1 MGEQHAADRSTRVK
15 REARIASVDWPG
27 GVGTGYTARL
37 SGIYWLLKE
46 SAALDP
52 TSLALA
58 APGRSA
64 VSYGRLLQQVE
75 ETAGVL
81 NAAGLGRGDRIA
93 AVLPNGPDMAAA
105 FLAVAAGAVCA
116 PLNPAY
122 REAEFAF
129 YLSDLK
135 PRALIVDAEA
145 PAAAL
150 AAADT
155 LRIPIVRLV
164 PFGECGIFRLEHSL
178 EPRPAANGGYSKPE
192 DPALVLHTSG
202 TTSRPKLV
210 VLTNANLWRSAR
222 NIRESLALTAADRC
236 LNVMPLFHIH
246 GLAAAVLASVAA
258 GGSVVCTPGFVGTRF
273 FEWLEEFA
281 PTWYTAV
288 PTMHQA
294 IVARAEENRDV
305 IARRP
310 LRFIRSCS
318 AALPPKVLADLERA
332 FQAPVIEAY
341 GMTEAA
347 HQVASNPLP
356 PGARKPG
363 SVGKAAGPEVA
374 IAPDG
379 EVIIRGLNVT
389 PGYDQN
395 PEANRAAFDGGWF
408 RTGDRGWIDE
418 DGYLF
423 LSGRTKEMINRG
435 GEKISP
441 REIDEALLE
450 HPAVAQALAFAMP
463 DARLGEDVAAAV
475 VLREGAAA
483 TDMELREF
491 AAARLADFKVPRRI
505 VFLAEIPKG
514 PTGKPQRIGLAER
527 LHIEPEAP
535 AAAEHVAPRTPTE
548 SMLCALWQSL
558 LKIERVGVRD
568 NFFDLGGDS
577 VLAAQMLARAAVPP
591 LVFYAAPTVEAM
603 AGWLDS
609 GRRPAALLVKGARAA
624 EAPLSF
630 AQERIWF
637 LEQLEGAQAPY
648 VRLEA
653 YRLRGPL
660 EESAL
665 KRSLDAI
672 VERHEA
678 LRTTF
683 HNRQGTPVQVIGPPR
698 PVALEDDV
706 RRPFD
711 LERDLMLRASL
722 ERHGA
727 DDHTLTVAMHHIAS
741 DGWSGRV
748 FLRELAA
755 LYRGEALPPLPLQYA
770 DYARWQ
776 RAQSQDEELAAY
788 WKQNLAGLPPLL
800 DLPTDRP
807 RPPRQSFRGARE
819 SIALPAAVADLARA
833 ERATLFM
840 TLAAAL
846 AALLNRYTASEDI
859 AVGCPS
865 AGRSRVETEGLI
877 GLFVNTLVLRA
888 GLSGDPTFR
897 ELLARVREAALGA
910 YAHEAMPFERLVEM
924 LDPPRSLAYSPLFQ
938 VMFQLRNLPFEKVS
952 LGDVKVE
959 PVEADPGMAPF
970 DLCFDVAP
978 ETLRCTLDYNT
989 DLFDAA
995 TARRMLGHYATLI
1008 ESAVADPGRRISAM
1022 PMLTESER
1030 RQVLVEWN
1038 RTERADAGEGASL
1051 VDLFEAQA
1059 RRTPDAVA
1067 VSAGAEK
1074 WTYLRLNAESDRLAR
1089 HLRSLGV
1096 KPEVVVGVCLE
1107 RSPRAVM
1114 ALLAILKTGGVFL
1127 PLDPA
1132 YPAERLSFM
1141 LEDSGAQ
1148 VLVSERKALARLPKQ
1163 LPRTALVDEEWNDGP
1178 RERAPGGGPVYV
1190 IYTSGSTGK
1199 PNGVLGLE
1207 RGLLNRLRWMWRK
1220 FPYEPAE
1227 VCCQRTPLS
1236 FVDSVAEIFG
1246 PLLKGVRLEII
1257 PDDLVKGSQAE
1268 LVRAL
1273 ERSGAT
1279 RIVLV
1284 PSLLAAIL
1292 EERPRLPRLKMWF
1305 TSGETLTSELAARFA
1320 RLVPHGRLINL
1331 YGSSEVSADITWHEA
1346 NGTAGIG
1353 RPIDNTEVYVL
1364 DAHGEPAP
1372 VGVPGELY
1380 AGGAGLAR
1388 GYLNRPDLTARRFV
1402 ESPWGRLFR
1411 TGDRARWLPD
1421 GTLEF
1426 LGRAD
1431 GQVKLRG
1438 CRVELGEVEAALERH
1453 PLVEAAVAAVRGE
1466 SLTAYVRSVEGLNAP
1481 ALRDFAGQWLPDYMV
1496 PNRVVFL
1503 KEFPLLPNGK
1513 VNRRALPAP
1522 GRAAQAAA
1530 APRDETEARLARI
1543 WQELLGHGPVGIHD
1557 NFFDLGGHSLLAA
1570 RMAARIAQ
1578 ELGKPVG
1585 IRTLFEAQTVAQLAG
1600 ALRNGTHTNYP
1611 RLFWV
1616 GGGPFLGPMLERM
1629 ANAQQIIA
1637 LTFDEQDGEQL
1648 REPYTVPDVA
1658 AVLAERLRAFQR
1670 TGPYYLGGY
1679 SLQGLYA
1686 WELARQLRERGEDV
1700 RLLVLVDTFLSI
1712 AARQRLGVLSR
1723 ASAHAA
1729 SFAKQI
1735 AEARFKEV
1743 RAHALALK
1751 RVLERPKPG
1760 AGAAAEASL
1769 RDKLRAAAIRYI
1781 PGPAGGRVV
1790 FFEAESQPLGR
1801 DAGACFGWAELMVSG
1816 WKVIRVP
1823 GNHETI
1829 LGEALARELEAC
1841 LRASRDG
1848 ADQGIDLQPPDAQSE
1863 DL

>member
-1 MGEQHAADRSTRVK
+1 LPT
-15 REARIASVDWPG
+15 
-27 GVGTGYTARL
+27 
-37 SGIYWLLKE
+37 IYSLLKG

-52 TSLALA
+52 SALALA
-58 APGRSA
+58 APGRPA
-64 VSYGRLLQQVE
+64 VNYGRLLQHVE
-75 ETAGVL
+75 ETAAVL

-93 AVLPNGPDMAAA
+93 TVLPNGPDMAAA
-105 FLAVAAGAVCA
+105 FLAVAACAVCA

-129 YLSDLK
+129 YLDDLK

-150 AAADT
+150 AAAET
-155 LRIPIVRLV
+155 LSIPVVRLV
-164 PFGECGIFRLEHSL
+164 PCEECGIFRLEHSMEL
-178 EPRPAANGGYSKPE
+178 RRAANGGFSQPE
-192 DPALVLHTSG
+192 DAALVLHTSG

-210 VLTNANLWRSAR
+210 VLTNANLWHSAG

-294 IVARAEENRDV
+294 IVGRAAENRDL

-318 AALPPKVLADLERA
+318 AALPPKVLADLERV

-356 PGARKPG
+356 PGVRKRG

-379 EVIIRGLNVT
+379 EVIIRGPNVT

-408 RTGDRGWIDE
+408 RTGDRGSIDE

-423 LSGRTKEMINRG
+423 LSGRIKEMINRG

-441 REIDEALLE
+441 REIDEVLLE

-475 VLREGAAA
+475 VLKQGAAA
-483 TDMELREF
+483 TGMELREF
-491 AAARLADFKVPRRI
+491 AAARLAGFKVPRRI
-505 VFLAEIPKG
+505 IFLAEIPKG

-535 AAAEHVAPRTPTE
+535 AEVEHVSPRTPTE

-558 LKIERVGVRD
+558 LKAERVGVRD

-591 LVFYAAPTVEAM
+591 LVFYAAPTVDAM

-609 GRRPAALLVKGARAA
+609 GRRATAPLVKEARAT

-660 EESAL
+660 DEAAL
-665 KRSLDAI
+665 RRSLDAM

-683 HNRQGTPVQVIGPPR
+683 HSRRGTPVQVIGPPR
-698 PVALEDDV
+698 PVPLEEDV

-711 LERDLMLRASL
+711 LDHDLMLRASL
-722 ERHGA
+722 ERHA
-727 DDHTLTVAMHHIAS
+727 AEDHTLTVAMHHIVS

-755 LYRGEALPPLPLQYA
+755 LYRGETLPPLPLQYA

-776 RAQSQDEELAAY
+776 RVQPQDEELAAY
-788 WKQNLAGLPPLL
+788 WKQKLEGVPALL
-800 DLPTDRP
+800 DLPTDRQ

-819 SIALPAAVADLARA
+819 SIVLPAAVADLARV

-840 TLAAAL
+840 AVAAAL
-846 AALLNRYTASEDI
+846 AALLSRYSGSEDI
-859 AVGCPS
+859 ALGCPS

-888 GLSGDPTFR
+888 DLSGDPTFG

-910 YAHEAMPFERLVEM
+910 YAHESMPFEKLVEM

-938 VMFQLRNLPFEKVS
+938 VMVQLRNLPFEKVS
-952 LGDVKVE
+952 LGDVSVE
-959 PVEADPGMAPF
+959 PVEADPGMTPF

-978 ETLRCTLDYNT
+978 ETRRCTLDYNT

-995 TARRMLGHYATLI
+995 TVRRMLGHYATLI
-1008 ESAVADPGRRISAM
+1008 ESAAADPGRRVSALR
-1022 PMLTESER
+1022 MLTEPER

-1038 RTERADAGEGASL
+1038 QTERDDADEGASL
-1051 VDLFEAQA
+1051 VDLFEGQM

-1067 VSAGAEK
+1067 VSAGAEE
-1074 WTYLRLNAESDRLAR
+1074 WTYRRLDEESERLAR
-1089 HLRSLGV
+1089 HLRALGV
-1096 KPEVVVGVCLE
+1096 KRESVVGLCLE

-1114 ALLAILKTGGVFL
+1114 ALLAILKAGGAFL
-1127 PLDPA
+1127 PLDPG
-1132 YPAERLSFM
+1132 YPAERLAFM

-1148 VLVSERKALARLPKQ
+1148 ALVSERKALAALPER
-1163 LPRTALVDEEWNDGP
+1163 LPRTVLVDEAWGDGP
-1178 RERAPGGGPVYV
+1178 REPAPGDGLAYV

-1207 RGLLNRLRWMWRK
+1207 RGLLNRLRWMWRQ
-1220 FPYEPAE
+1220 FPYEPGE

-1246 PLLKGVRLEII
+1246 PLLKGVRIEIV
-1257 PDDLVKGSQAE
+1257 PDEVVKGSPGN

-1273 ERSGAT
+1273 ERCGAT
-1279 RIVLV
+1279 RIVVV

-1292 EERPRLPRLKMWF
+1292 DEKPRLPRLKMWF
-1305 TSGETLTSELAARFA
+1305 TSGEALTSELAARFT
-1320 RLVPHGRLINL
+1320 RLVPHGRLLNL
-1331 YGSSEVSADITWHEA
+1331 YGATEVSADVTWHEA
-1346 NGTAGIG
+1346 NGAAGIG
-1353 RPIDNTEVYVL
+1353 RPIDNSRVYVL
-1364 DAHGEPAP
+1364 DAHGEPTP

-1388 GYLNRPDLTARRFV
+1388 GYLNRPELTARRFV
-1402 ESPWGRLFR
+1402 ESPFGRLFR
-1411 TGDRARWLPD
+1411 TRDRARWLAD

-1453 PLVEAAVAAVRGE
+1453 PRVEAAVAAVQGN
-1466 SLTAYVRSVEGLNAP
+1466 SLTAYVRSVGGLDAA
-1481 ALRDFAGQWLPDYMV
+1481 ALRGFASQWLPDYMV
-1496 PNRVVFL
+1496 PSRVVFL
-1503 KEFPLLPNGK
+1503 REFPLLPNGK
-1513 VNRRALPAP
+1513 VDRRALPAP
-1522 GRAAQAAA
+1522 ASAAQTAA

-1543 WQELLGHGPVGIHD
+1543 WEELLGHGPVGIHD
-1557 NFFDLGGHSLLAA
+1557 NFFDLGGHSLLAS

-1585 IRTLFEAQTVAQLAG
+1585 IRTLFEAQTVAQLAA
-1600 ALRNGTHTNYP
+1600 ALRSGAHENHP

-1616 GGGPFLGPMLERM
+1616 GGGPFLHPLLERM
-1629 ANAQQIIA
+1629 ENAQHVIA
-1637 LTFDEQDGEQL
+1637 LTFDEQDGKKL
-1648 REPYTVPDVA
+1648 REPYAVPDA
-1658 AVLAERLRAFQR
+1658 AGVLAGRLRAFQR

-1686 WELARQLRERGEDV
+1686 WELARQLREQGEEV

-1712 AARQRLGVLSR
+1712 AARQRLGVLR
-1723 ASAHAA
+1723 RGWAHAA
-1729 SFAKQI
+1729 SLARQI
-1735 AEARFKEV
+1735 AEGRFKEAQ
-1743 RAHALALK
+1743 AHVLELR
-1751 RVLERPKPG
+1751 RVLERP
-1760 AGAAAEASL
+1760 AGAPAAKEPSL
-1769 RDKLRAAAIRYI
+1769 RDKLRAAAMRYV
-1781 PGPAGGRVV
+1781 PGPGRSPVV
-1790 FFEAESQPLGR
+1790 FFEAESQPLGSE
-1801 DAGACFGWAELMVSG
+1801 AGACFGWAELMKAG

-1823 GNHETI
+1823 GNHETM
-1829 LGEALARELEAC
+1829 LGDVLARELDAC
-1841 LRASRDG
+1841 LQASFDG
-1848 ADQGIDLQPPDAQSE
+1848 ADQRVDL
-1863 DL
+1863 